1 VETLLKIL
9 LELVLIGL
17 IEDLLVEMPDDL
29 LVEVLESLLDEL
41 TVGTFEDLLDD
52 VLEAILDG
60 WTDILLVGRL
70 LLDVLARVL
79 LDTLLAL
86 IALAGVTLAEVL
98 LDRVIEDAG
107 DLLLDV
113 ELGNLLLDNRLLEV
127 ERFDEWVVDKMLV
140 GRPEETDIDRD
151 TSLFFKELTGV
162 LLGVVEVE
170 TPRVTQTT
178 LFMVTVWGGILVH
191 VVVAVRPWIIVA
203 VRRAVELM
211 VFVKTWLLRTV
222 MVLVVVSREGTM
234 DKHLQALDIAA
245 LFMLLI
251 TAGVAHFEEV
261 ALLTSSVDWSRSSRL
276 RIDGA
281 TDVASG
287 VTVHVSVI

>member
-211 VFVKTWLLRTV
+211 V
-222 MVLVVVSREGTM
+222 LVVVSLEGTM